1 MSGRTIMIMA
11 GGTGGHVMP
20 GLAVAAEM
28 RARDWSVVWL
38 GNPSGMEATLVPKH
52 GIAMQWV
59 RMGGVRGK
67 GLATKLLLPLRLLTA
82 FRDSLRALRATRPA
96 VVLGMGGYVAF
107 PGGMMARLLRR
118 PLVVHEQNSVAGLT
132 NRLLARVADRV
143 LEAFPGTLPG
153 AQCTGNPLRAEMLR
167 DDAPEARYAQR
178 SGPLRLLV
186 VGGSLGA
193 QALNDAVPAALAL
206 MPAPARPQ
214 VLHQSGRGRRE
225 ALEARYRELGVAA
238 TVVEFIDDMA
248 GAYRQADLLVC
259 RSGAMTIAEIAAIG
273 VASVLVP
280 YPHAVDDH
288 QTGNARF
295 LSGQGAAVLM
305 PQSELASDRLA
316 AALGGFDRPGL
327 AAMAARA
334 RALARPDA
342 ARRVADVCEEA
353 ARSS

>member
-143 LEAFPGTLPG
+143 LEAFPGTLAG

>member
-1 MSGRTIMIMA
+1 MSSRTIMIMA

-143 LEAFPGTLPG
+143 LEAFPGTLAG

>member
-1 MSGRTIMIMA
+1 M
-11 GGTGGHVMP
+11 
-20 GLAVAAEM
+20 
-28 RARDWSVVWL
+28 
-38 GNPSGMEATLVPKH
+38 PKH

-59 RMGGVRGK
+59 RIGGVRGK

-143 LEAFPGTLPG
+143 LEAFPGTLAG

>member
-1 MSGRTIMIMA
+1 MIMA

-28 RARDWSVVWL
+28 RARDWRVVWL
-38 GNPSGMEATLVPKH
+38 GNPAGMEATLVPGH
-52 GIAMQWV
+52 GIAMHWV
-59 RMGGVRGK
+59 RIGGVRGK
-67 GLATKLLLPLRLLTA
+67 GLGTRLALPLRLVTA

-107 PGGMMARLLRR
+107 PGGLMARLLRR

-143 LEAFPGTLPG
+143 LEAFPGTLRG
-153 AQCTGNPLRAEMLR
+153 ARCTGNPLRAAMLR
-167 DDAPEARYAQR
+167 DETPQARYAGR
-178 SGPLRLLV
+178 SGALRLLV

-193 QALNDAVPAALAL
+193 QSLNEIVPQALAS
-206 MPAPARPQ
+206 MSERTRPH
-214 VLHQSGRGRRE
+214 VVHQSGRGRRT

-238 TVVEFIDDMA
+238 TVPEFIDDMA
-248 GAYRQADLLVC
+248 GAYGQADLLVC
-259 RSGAMTIAEIAAIG
+259 RAGAMTVAEIAAIG
-273 VASVLVP
+273 IASVLVP

-295 LSGQGAAVLM
+295 LSEHGAAVLL
-305 PQSELASDRLA
+305 PQSGLTPQRLA
-316 AALGGFDRPGL
+316 TLLGDFDRTAL

-342 ARRVADVCEEA
+342 AQRVADACEEA
-353 ARSS
+353 ARAS

>member
-1 MSGRTIMIMA
+1 MSSRTIMIMA

-59 RMGGVRGK
+59 RMSGVRGK

-82 FRDSLRALRATRPA
+82 FRDSIRALRATRPA

-118 PLVVHEQNSVAGLT
+118 PLVVHEQNSVAGLA

-153 AQCTGNPLRAEMLR
+153 ARCTGNPLRAEMLDE
-167 DDAPEARYAQR
+167 DDPEVRYAQR

-206 MPAPARPQ
+206 MPAQARPQ

-238 TVVEFIDDMA
+238 SVVEFIDDMA

>member
-1 MSGRTIMIMA
+1 
-11 GGTGGHVMP
+11 
-20 GLAVAAEM
+20 
-28 RARDWSVVWL
+28 
-38 GNPSGMEATLVPKH
+38 MEATLVPKH

-143 LEAFPGTLPG
+143 LEAFPGTLAG